1 MAGSAAPG
9 PRGSGQI
16 TLFLWT
22 PISPP
27 CRGERE
33 IQPAPEAAGPKRRP
47 NVGRGAWLR
56 SCKHCKYRL
65 HHRSRCSLGIRG
77 VSPTRSQNYRSCVP
91 GRQGVVSY
99 AHAHAHLLR
108 EAPRCRPLSGPQLQ
122 HKSDEPGFLTL
133 KGGEGVRA
141 EGRPEAFL
149 SAGPQSCSQAGGA
162 GSGLAARRIPP
173 CQLLGW
179 LSPARASHSVPPG
192 SLGTQ
197 GWTHGHGGPRMEGAV
212 ADRLGDL
219 GHVLSSSRASVH
231 QL

>member
-1 MAGSAAPG
+1 MALGKSHGSSGLPSPLPAGGKGKSSPLQRQQD
-9 PRGSGQI
+9 PRGGQ
-16 TLFLWT
+16 TWG
-22 PISPP
+22 
-27 CRGERE
+27 GERGFE
-33 IQPAPEAAGPKRRP
+33 AVSTANTGFITVHVAPWASGACHQREAKTTEAVSLAGREWFL
-47 NVGRGAWLR
+47 A
-56 SCKHCKYRL
+56 H
-65 HHRSRCSLGIRG
+65 
-77 VSPTRSQNYRSCVP
+77 T
-91 GRQGVVSY
+91 
-99 AHAHAHLLR
+99 HAHPLR
-108 EAPRCRPLSGPQLQ
+108 EAPRCRPLSGPQLW

-149 SAGPQSCSQAGGA
+149 SAGPQSCSQAGGV